1 MSTFSCN
8 VQWQNL
14 CTISIENQ
22 AFFVSYF
29 WQFLH
34 LKRQYCSFF
43 LFLASNFLQIRTKNE
58 RKPLMINFFFS
69 MSKLL
74 QALDQAIRTDFE
86 GVKEAVMDKTYMGQL
101 VAVQHQR
108 GAQGGHIFAGLM
120 MLDAQ
125 C

>member
-1 MSTFSCN
+1 MLSYYSRGQGSQFFESCFS
-8 VQWQNL
+8 
-14 CTISIENQ
+14 
-22 AFFVSYF
+22 
-29 WQFLH
+29 
-34 LKRQYCSFF
+34 
-43 LFLASNFLQIRTKNE
+43 
-58 RKPLMINFFFS
+58 S

>member
-1 MSTFSCN
+1 
-8 VQWQNL
+8 
-14 CTISIENQ
+14 
-22 AFFVSYF
+22 
-29 WQFLH
+29 
-34 LKRQYCSFF
+34 
-43 LFLASNFLQIRTKNE
+43 
-58 RKPLMINFFFS
+58 

-125 C
+125 CRKFRIFLPLDLFRFNQRKGGRTRKIIKVQMFKDFIIVFT

>member
-1 MSTFSCN
+1 M
-8 VQWQNL
+8 
-14 CTISIENQ
+14 IS
-22 AFFVSYF
+22 
-29 WQFLH
+29 
-34 LKRQYCSFF
+34 
-43 LFLASNFLQIRTKNE
+43 
-58 RKPLMINFFFS
+58 FS

-120 MLDAQ
+120 MHSVESLEFF
-125 C
+125 CH